1 MNRHPDHR
9 SSAPHGAPHDAAT
22 AAERDATHATESA
35 SERDLAFDAAARAAH
50 AEALQQVSARVQAQ
64 LRLRQRAAMA
74 GEARDARP
82 LWLRTGPLLA
92 LGGTAALA
100 LAIGLRF
107 AGDSARSGADK
118 QATSSMAAQQGEP
131 AETVASMPPAPAVP
145 DSASAAALPAS
156 QDAAAEGV
164 RTDTPELADTTMRE
178 IDALLAEAVGEPDE
192 TNLLAANGDAGFGNG
207 MPDSAAFDHD
217 ALAAL
222 DENPDLYLWLASD
235 ESLPDAVESL

>member
-1 MNRHPDHR
+1 MNRDSDHR

-22 AAERDATHATESA
+22 AAERDAAHA

-50 AEALQQVSARVQAQ
+50 AEALRQVSARVQAQ

-74 GEARDARP
+74 GEARDTRP
-82 LWLRTGPLLA
+82 LWQRTGPLLA

-107 AGDSARSGADK
+107 AGDTARSGTDNE
-118 QATSSMAAQQGEP
+118 ATSSMAAQQAEP
-131 AETVASMPPAPAVP
+131 SESVAWMPPAPAVP
-145 DSASAAALPAS
+145 DSATAAALPAS

-164 RTDTPELADTTMRE
+164 RSDTPELADATMRE
-178 IDALLAEAVGEPDE
+178 IDALLAEAVGEPAE
-192 TNLLAANGDAGFGNG
+192 ANLLAANDDAGFGNG